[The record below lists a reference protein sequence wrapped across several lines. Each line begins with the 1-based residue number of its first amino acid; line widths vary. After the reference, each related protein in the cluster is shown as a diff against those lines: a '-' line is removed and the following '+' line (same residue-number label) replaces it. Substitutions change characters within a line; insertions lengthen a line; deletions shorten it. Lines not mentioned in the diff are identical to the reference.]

1 MKIAIDLRSLS
12 SGSVSG
18 VENYTM
24 NIVENLLSLDKK
36 NQYTLFYNAY
46 EAKLPTDYHY
56 LNSRMVHTRMP
67 NKILNLG
74 FKLGLTKI
82 EDFLGGDSKHKS
94 TLTPTLSQREREGN
108 IVDWFFMPNLNQ
120 FNIGPNTK
128 LAITVHDLSPVVA
141 PEFYD
146 TKRRLWHWFLNYKK
160 AFQRANLI
168 FAVSEYTKQDLIK
181 LFKVPESKIR
191 VVYHGVDKKNFDSN
205 INENILRELRNK
217 RGIPGEFILFLNTI
231 EPRKNLENLI
241 KAYEMLDT
249 KAFLV
254 IAGKSGW
261 KNNKIF
267 KQINNSKKRNR
278 ILYINYVSEEEKPA
292 LIKMASVLVYPS
304 FYEGFGLQLLEAM
317 ALKTPVIASGV
328 TALPEVAGGAA
339 LLVNPYNIEDL
350 AQALNQILTNN
361 SLREHLILK
370 GAERVRNFSWENSAS
385 QILNALNNY
394 TK

>member
-56 LNSRMVHTRMP
+56 LNSRMVHTRVP

-74 FKLGLTKI
+74 FKLGLQNI
-82 EDFLGGDSKHKS
+82 EKFTGA
-94 TLTPTLSQREREGN
+94 T
-108 IVDWFFMPNLNQ
+108 DWFFMPNLNQ
-120 FNIGPNTK
+120 FNISLNTK

-146 TKRRLWHWFLNYKK
+146 AKRRLWHWFLNYKK
-160 AFQRANLI
+160 AFQRADLI

-191 VVYHGVDKKNFDSN
+191 VVYHGVDKINFDPNLNQS
-205 INENILRELRNK
+205 ILRELRNR

-261 KNNKIF
+261 KNKKIF
-267 KQINNSKKRNR
+267 KQISNSKKRNR
-278 ILYINYVSEEEKPA
+278 ILYINYVSEAEKPA

-317 ALKTPVIASGV
+317 ALKTPVIASAV

-361 SLREHLILK
+361 TLREHLSLK
-370 GAERVRNFSWENSAS
+370 GAKRVENFSWENSAE
-385 QILNALNNY
+385 QILIALNSFA
-394 TK
+394 K